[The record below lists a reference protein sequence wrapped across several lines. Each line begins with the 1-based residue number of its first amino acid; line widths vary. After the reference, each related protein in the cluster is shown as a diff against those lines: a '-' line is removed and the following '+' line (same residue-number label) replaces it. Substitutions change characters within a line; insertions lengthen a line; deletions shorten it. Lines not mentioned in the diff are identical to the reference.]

1 MLNVIWHFCISFIPY
16 SCIVYDNCAIVID
29 PEHPNSCSKCSFLF
43 RLLSLMPCSCASS
56 LGDGVSSWLPTQD
69 VVQQLVLA
77 K

>member
-1 MLNVIWHFCISFIPY
+1 MLLCIFVFHLYRIRVF
-16 SCIVYDNCAIVID
+16 VYVNCAIVID

-43 RLLSLMPCSCASS
+43 QLLFLMPCSCASS